1 MAGSD
6 TEAATTTDSIDRTYR
21 LGYGL
26 WHCEHCGSQFVA
38 MTGCSQCGKDGPQVD
53 ERVNRRRAI
62 VERVRPC
69 LDGQP
74 AAEPLDVTS
83 VWTDIASWMDRLYE
97 SLASVGREEPGGEEQ
112 LAGAI
117 SVLAGLRAAGA
128 ATPRRRPLVNL
139 WREIDRM
146 LEVLDGLVRANLDAL
161 EAPTPQLAQGHEA
174 RAQQLIDAASERA
187 NVSAR
192 LLDRLGMP
200 VEGSFFEA
208 FARDTEHAYSA
219 ADAQGLTDFDAKGA
233 VIYGRIT
240 GGAECPR
247 GLGFS
252 LMLIESKIRDG
263 FDAERFDREV
273 RRAFVEFTERPN
285 QLDALIAD
293 PQWRKDVR
301 RASRE
306 LFSASVE
313 IFDQAQG
320 SIKND
325 WFETRALLRLSLLL
339 TEGVAPI
346 YLKTLLVLGR
356 KGDWRRYRGADPG
369 QLLKETSDA
378 KLADLVVGI
387 DVGVRDADAHRAYEQ
402 LANGI
407 ALTSRARVGE
417 REFSAEELL
426 DLTLAATES
435 CLLLHT
441 ALTCAMTVRGVPIE
455 ELDAASDLIPKDEQI
470 RMLLTAAGLRGV
482 TVEASDNALRIR
494 GIGTLDPPH
503 VLSAS
508 AAVEATGPE
517 DVDHLEFVITDA
529 EGVEWRA
536 IGPLEPI
543 RRARVSADVTKECA
557 TVETA
562 ARWRVDGEP
571 VFSQPYVRR
580 WSAIRLGQTRSGDL
594 RVTLQVISTM
604 SEMAG
609 RIADNELQR
618 ALESYGRLTRARLYR
633 LPPPKKDAWAADQI
647 VQWMNDT
654 PSPPKGLTLA

>member
-1 MAGSD
+1 MAGSH
-6 TEAATTTDSIDRTYR
+6 TEAATTDSIDRSYR

-26 WHCEHCGSQFVA
+26 WQCEHCGSEFVA
-38 MTGCSQCGKDGPQVD
+38 MTGCQQCGKDGPQVD
-53 ERVNRRRAI
+53 EQVDRRRTI
-62 VERVRPC
+62 VERVRPR
-69 LDGQP
+69 LDGGP
-74 AAEPLDVTS
+74 ATEPLDVRS
-83 VWTDIASWMDRLYE
+83 VWGDIAAWMDRLYE
-97 SLASVGREEPGGEEQ
+97 SLASVGREEPDGEEQ

-117 SVLAGLRAAGA
+117 SELAGLQAAAA

-146 LEVLDGLVRANLDAL
+146 LELLDGLVRANLDAL

-174 RAQQLIDAASERA
+174 RAQQLIDAAAERA
-187 NVSAR
+187 NESAG

-208 FARDTEHAYSA
+208 FARDTEHAFGA
-219 ADAQGLTDFDAKGA
+219 ADAQSLTDFDAKGA

-240 GGAECPR
+240 GGMECPR

-252 LMLIESKIRDG
+252 LMLIESKLREG

-273 RRAFVEFTERPN
+273 RRAFIEFTERPN

-293 PQWRKDVR
+293 SDWRKDVR

-313 IFDQAQG
+313 VFDQAQG
-320 SIKND
+320 SIRNE
-325 WFETRALLRLSLLL
+325 WFETRAMLRLSLLL

-346 YLKTLLVLGR
+346 YLKTLLALGR
-356 KGDWRRYRGADPG
+356 RDDWRRYRGADPG
-369 QLLKETSDA
+369 QLLKEVSDA
-378 KLADLVVGI
+378 KLADLVVGM

-402 LANGI
+402 LADGI

-435 CLLLHT
+435 CLVLHT

-470 RMLLTAAGLRGV
+470 RMLLSAAGLRGV
-482 TVEASDNALRIR
+482 IVETSGSTLRIR
-494 GIGTLDPPH
+494 GIGALDPPH
-503 VLSAS
+503 VLSAA
-508 AAVEATGPE
+508 AAVEATAPE
-517 DVDHLEFVITDA
+517 DVDQLEFLVTDG
-529 EGVEWRA
+529 EGAEWRA
-536 IGPLEPI
+536 IGPLEPFCHT
-543 RRARVSADVTKECA
+543 RVSVDIAKECA

-562 ARWRVDGEP
+562 ARWKVGGEP

-580 WSAIRLGQTRSGDL
+580 WSAIRLGQTLSGDL
-594 RVTLQVISTM
+594 RITLQVISTM

-609 RIADNELQR
+609 RIGDNKLQR
-618 ALESYGRLTRARLYR
+618 ALESYGRLTQARLSR
-633 LPPPKKDAWAADQI
+633 LPPPKKHAWAADQI
-647 VQWMNDT
+647 VSWMNDAS
-654 PSPPKGLTLA
+654 PSGLTAA